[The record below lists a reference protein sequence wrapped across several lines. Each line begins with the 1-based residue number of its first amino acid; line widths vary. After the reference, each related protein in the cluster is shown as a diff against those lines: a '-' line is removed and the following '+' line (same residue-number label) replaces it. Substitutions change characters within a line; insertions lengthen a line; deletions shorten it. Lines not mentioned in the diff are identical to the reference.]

1 MTKLKLVTAAS
12 LVCLLSACGGSIE
25 SIAAGLVAD
34 GDCIGDNCDDNQQ
47 NSGSGSGSG
56 SGSND
61 GGTNVSNGTYTF
73 SDTVALVSVASGGN
87 QNNRAIAST
96 TDYSGSADLNITV
109 TVADSGTAASGS
121 LDVIDDAALTA
132 TATGINITEVA
143 VAGPTMTTALT
154 GSVNVQGTEV
164 TLGTDSFIYAEAVT
178 DNSGN
183 FTNVTGDDDA
193 NTVDILL
200 DLGDNDIGVYGYDAV
215 AD

>member
-34 GDCIGDNCDDNQQ
+34 GDCIGDNCDDN
-47 NSGSGSGSG
+47 GSGSGSG

-61 GGTNVSNGTYTF
+61 GGSNVSNGTYTF
-73 SDTVALVSVASGGN
+73 SDTVALISVASGGN
-87 QNNRAIAST
+87 QNNRTIAST

-109 TVADSGTAASGS
+109 TVADSGNSASGS

-132 TATGINITEVA
+132 TNTGINITEVA

-200 DLGDNDIGVYGYDAV
+200 DLGDNDIGVYSYDAV

>member
-1 MTKLKLVTAAS
+1 M
-12 LVCLLSACGGSIE
+12 
-25 SIAAGLVAD
+25 
-34 GDCIGDNCDDNQQ
+34 
-47 NSGSGSGSG
+47 
-56 SGSND
+56 
-61 GGTNVSNGTYTF
+61 
-73 SDTVALVSVASGGN
+73 
-87 QNNRAIAST
+87 
-96 TDYSGSADLNITV
+96 
-109 TVADSGTAASGS
+109 TVADSGNAASGS

-164 TLGTDSFIYAEAVT
+164 TLGTDSFIYAEAVS

-200 DLGDNDIGVYGYDAV
+200 DLGDNDIGVYSYDAV

>member
-34 GDCIGDNCDDNQQ
+34 GDCIGDNCDDN
-47 NSGSGSGSG
+47 GSGSG

-61 GGTNVSNGTYTF
+61 GGSNVSNGTYTF
-73 SDTVALVSVASGGN
+73 SDTVALISVASGGN
-87 QNNRAIAST
+87 QNNRTIAST

-109 TVADSGTAASGS
+109 TVADSGNSASGS

-132 TATGINITEVA
+132 TNTGINITEVA

-164 TLGTDSFIYAEAVT
+164 TLGTDSFIYAEAVS

-200 DLGDNDIGVYGYDAV
+200 DLGDNDIGVYSYDAV

>member
-1 MTKLKLVTAAS
+1 M
-12 LVCLLSACGGSIE
+12 
-25 SIAAGLVAD
+25 
-34 GDCIGDNCDDNQQ
+34 
-47 NSGSGSGSG
+47 
-56 SGSND
+56 
-61 GGTNVSNGTYTF
+61 
-73 SDTVALVSVASGGN
+73 
-87 QNNRAIAST
+87 
-96 TDYSGSADLNITV
+96 

-132 TATGINITEVA
+132 TNTGINITEVA

-193 NTVDILL
+193 DTVDILL
-200 DLGDNDIGVYGYDAV
+200 DLGDNDIGVYSYDAV